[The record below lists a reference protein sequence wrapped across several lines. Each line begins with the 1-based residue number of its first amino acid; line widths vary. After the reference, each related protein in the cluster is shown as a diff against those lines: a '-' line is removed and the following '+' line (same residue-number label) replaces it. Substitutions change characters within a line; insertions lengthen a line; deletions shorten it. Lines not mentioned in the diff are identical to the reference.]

1 MDGRK
6 LVWIEGVRKGWM
18 EGSLFGLREG
28 VKWME
33 WSMLGWSESVRYI

>member
-1 MDGRK
+1 
-6 LVWIEGVRKGWM
+6 M

-33 WSMLGWSESVRYI
+33 GSMLGWSESVRYI